1 MTQPFTEME
10 AEMSLK
16 LAENHD
22 PLQVPIEDPSSS
34 LSPTAQKLLAA
45 ARMLLVEKGYDA
57 VTLEKVAAEAGVNK
71 ASIRY
76 NFGDKAG
83 LVAALVDFMLHEE
96 FARCVSALASTP
108 HEDLV
113 RALIDGKRHIIQ
125 TTDTFRGF
133 FDVLPYAMRNEDLR
147 RRIASSYLWWAEQNL
162 RLLEVDGTGPAGRA
176 EVLCGLGRLLS
187 AVADGLSVQA
197 GLDPDGFDLDEP
209 LKALEFLL
217 DRALPDLEGLAAR
230 ADES

>member
-1 MTQPFTEME
+1 MTQPFTKTE
-10 AEMSLK
+10 AEMNLTLVEK
-16 LAENHD
+16 HA
-22 PLQVPIEDPSSS
+22 PLQMPIEDPSAS
-34 LSPTAQKLLAA
+34 LPPTAQKIVAA

-76 NFGDKAG
+76 HFDNKAG
-83 LVAALVDFMLHEE
+83 LVSALVEFVLHEE
-96 FARCVSALASTP
+96 FAQGISALSSTP

-125 TTDTFRGF
+125 TTGTFRGL
-133 FDVLPYAMRNEDLR
+133 FDVLPHAMRDEDLR
-147 RRIASSYLWWAEQNL
+147 RRIASTYPYWAEQNL

-176 EVLCGLGRLLS
+176 EVLRGLGRLLS
-187 AVADGLSVQA
+187 AVADGLAIQV
-197 GLDPDGFDLDEP
+197 GLDPDGFGLDEP

-217 DRALPDLEGLAAR
+217 DHALPDLERLAAE

>member
-1 MTQPFTEME
+1 ME

-16 LAENHD
+16 RAEKSA
-22 PLQVPIEDPSSS
+22 PLRVPIEDPSSS
-34 LSPTAQKLLAA
+34 LPATAQRILAA
-45 ARMLLVEKGYDA
+45 ARTLLVERGYDA

-76 NFGDKAG
+76 NFGNKAG

-96 FARCVSALASTP
+96 FEQGVSALPSTP
-108 HEDLV
+108 HDDLV

-125 TTDTFRGF
+125 TTDNFRGF
-133 FDVLPYAMRNEDLR
+133 FDMLPYAMRDEDLR
-147 RRIASSYLWWAEQNL
+147 RRMASSYPWWAEQNL
-162 RLLEVDGTGPAGRA
+162 RLLRVEGAGPARRP
-176 EVLCGLGRLLS
+176 EVLRGLGRLLS

-197 GLDPDGFDLDEP
+197 GLDPDGLDMDEP

-217 DRALPDLEGLAAR
+217 DRALPDLERLAAE
-230 ADES
+230 ADQS